1 MTLRSRLIGYAAFL
15 LLLSYVP
22 VSVFSMGRFAG
33 EQYKKLE
40 NGVIVYPD
48 TRNPDA
54 AKAVK
59 VEILSPRIVHVTA
72 SAVDTFGTK
81 KSLMR
86 AGKLGPV
93 PKWNVQE
100 NGNLLLLHTD
110 SLTIHISLKSGNIGF
125 YDEKGHSILQEKK
138 GEGKTLKPV
147 RVQGEKLYRLQD
159 VFDSPGDEAFY
170 GLGQHQNGRM
180 NYKGKDVELA
190 QHNIVAVVPFLYSSR
205 QYGIL
210 WDNYSIT
217 HFGDPRDYKPLSS
230 LNLYTDKGEK
240 GGLTASYFSDQNTV
254 VLRRKEDHIDY
265 QYLSDLKKIPEEF
278 NLAKG
283 KAVWEGQISASE
295 GGIHKFLL
303 YQSGYTKVWV
313 DGKLIVNRWRQGWNP
328 WKVKFN
334 LQMKPGE
341 KHDFKMEWRPA
352 SGQAF
357 LALRQLDP
365 MGPPAAE
372 QDLRLTSEVGKQID
386 YYFIKGNDADQVISG
401 YRRLTGKAPIMPKW
415 AMGYWQSRERYENS
429 DQLLG
434 TVKKYRQRDIPLD
447 NIVLDWMYW
456 PQSKWGSHKFD
467 PKRFPHPQTMVDSV
481 HAMNA
486 HIMISVWPKFYTTT
500 EHYKALNREGHI
512 FRHNIEEG
520 HKDWVGPGYLS
531 SFYDPFSAEAREM
544 YWHQIDK
551 RLNSKGFDAWWLD
564 ATEPDMHS
572 NLSIRERKLNMTPTA
587 MGPGAQ
593 YFNAYSLENS
603 RAVYNGARKAKPNKR
618 VFILTRSTYAGQQR
632 YAAATWSGDVAARWS
647 NLREQISA
655 GINMGLSGI
664 PYWTTDIGG
673 FAVQPRYVHATGEAL
688 TEWRELNT
696 RWFQFGTFCP
706 LMRSHGQDPKR
717 EIYNIAPRGTEV
729 YQTLVH
735 YDKLRYR
742 LMPYIYTLAGKTYFD
757 NYTIMRGLVMDFPQD
772 KKARNIGDQFMF
784 GPSIMVNP
792 VYKFKAR
799 SRTVYLP
806 QNTGW
811 YDLQTGKYYR
821 GGQTIEARAP
831 LSEIPLYVKAGS
843 IIPFG
848 PSLQFYDQ
856 KPANPITLYIYT
868 GRDGHFEL
876 YEDEQVNYNYE
887 KGAHSTIPFNYDESA
902 KTLTIGER
910 KGSFTGMLKDRIFNI
925 VWVSPKN
932 PRGLDFHRQVDKSI
946 TYSGKQINIK
956 IR

>member
-1 MTLRSRLIGYAAFL
+1 MAQRFTRYAFVVFFFL
-15 LLLSYVP
+15 HIP
-22 VSVFSMGRFAG
+22 TSVFSKSFSSDGHY
-33 EQYKKLE
+33 QKID
-40 NGVIVYPD
+40 NGVIVHLEDRSPSE
-48 TRNPDA
+48 

-59 VEILSPRIVHVTA
+59 LEVLSPRIIHVVA
-72 SAVDTFGTK
+72 SPADTFANT

-86 AGKLGPV
+86 TGNIGPTPHWDIQKKGTTV
-93 PKWNVQE
+93 
-100 NGNLLLLHTD
+100 LLSTD
-110 SLTIHISLKSGNIGF
+110 SLQVHISTETGKIDF
-125 YDEKGHSILQEKK
+125 YDQHGNPILREKK
-138 GEGKTLKPV
+138 GGGKSFKPV
-147 RVQGEKLYRLQD
+147 TVQGEKFYRIQQ
-159 VFDSPGDEAFY
+159 VFDSPYDEAFY

-190 QHNIVAVVPFLYSSR
+190 QHNIVAVVPFLYSSK

-217 HFGDPRDYKPLSS
+217 NFGDPRDYKPLSS
-230 LNLYTDKGEK
+230 LNLYTKEGNK
-240 GGLTASYFSDQNTV
+240 GGLTATYYSDQNTV
-254 VLRRKEDHIDY
+254 SLKRTEDRIDY
-265 QYLSDLKKIPEEF
+265 QYLSDLKKIPGGF

-283 KAVWEGQISASE
+283 KAVWEGQISADE
-295 GGIHKFLL
+295 GGIHKFML
-303 YQSGYTKVWV
+303 YQSGYTKIWI
-313 DGKLIVNRWRQGWNP
+313 DGKLVVNRWRQGWNP

-334 LQMKPGE
+334 LDMKQGQ

-365 MGPPAAE
+365 MKPTGAE
-372 QDLRLTSEVGKQID
+372 QALRLTSEVGKQID
-386 YYFIKGNDADQVISG
+386 YYFVKGNDADQVISG
-401 YRRLTGKAPIMPKW
+401 YRKLTGKAPIMPKW

-429 DQLLG
+429 NQLLG
-434 TVKKYRQRDIPLD
+434 TVKKYRQKKIPLD

-467 PKRFPHPQTMVDSV
+467 HKRFPHPKAMVDSV
-481 HAMNA
+481 HDMNA

-500 EHYKALNREGHI
+500 EHYKELNQKGHI
-512 FRHNIEEG
+512 FQHNIKEG

-531 SFYDPFSAEAREM
+531 SFYDPFSAEARKI
-544 YWHQIDK
+544 YWHQIDEQ
-551 RLNSKGFDAWWLD
+551 LNSKGIDAWWLD

-572 NLSIRERKLNMTPTA
+572 NLSIKERKLNMTPTA

-603 RAVYNGARKAKPNKR
+603 RAVYNGARKANPNKR

-647 NLREQISA
+647 NLRDQISA

-673 FAVQPRYVHATGEAL
+673 FAVQPRYIHATGEDL
-688 TEWRELNT
+688 KEWRELNT

-717 EIYNIAPRGTEV
+717 EIYNIAPKGTNV

-735 YDKLRYR
+735 YDRLRYR

-792 VYKFKAR
+792 VCKFKAR
-799 SRTVYLP
+799 SRRVYLP
-806 QNTGW
+806 KSTGW
-811 YDLQTGKYYR
+811 YDLQSGKFYH
-821 GGQTIEARAP
+821 GGQTIKAAAP
-831 LSEIPLYVKAGS
+831 LSQIPLYVKAGS

-848 PSLQFYDQ
+848 PSLQYYNE
-856 KPANPITLYIYT
+856 KPADPITLYIYT
-868 GRDGHFEL
+868 GRNGHFKL
-876 YEDEQVNYNYE
+876 YEDGEVNYNYE
-887 KGAHSTIPFNYDESA
+887 KGSYSTIPFNYDESA
-902 KTLTIGER
+902 QTLTIGKR
-910 KGSFTGMLKDRIFNI
+910 KGSFPGMLKRRTFNVVWITPNDPRKLNLDRSADQT
-925 VWVSPKN
+925 VTYAGTK
-932 PRGLDFHRQVDKSI
+932 I
-946 TYSGKQINIK
+946 TIK
-956 IR
+956 KK